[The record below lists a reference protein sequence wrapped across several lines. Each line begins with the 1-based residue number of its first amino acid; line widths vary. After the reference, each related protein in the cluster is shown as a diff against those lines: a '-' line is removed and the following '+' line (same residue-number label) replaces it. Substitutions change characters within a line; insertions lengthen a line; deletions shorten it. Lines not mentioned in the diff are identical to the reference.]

1 MDELD
6 LQILEKLQTNGRS
19 RYTAIAKELGVA
31 EGTVRN
37 RVAKLMDSGALQ
49 IIGMVDPHQMG
60 YHTPALIGVSI
71 QPPHL
76 DAAASAIAA
85 LPQVSYLILVSGGF
99 DLMVE
104 VMCENRECLAAFLR
118 DKLHNIT
125 GVQRTETFTILHTY
139 KMAHGAQPRE
149 RDV

>member
-1 MDELD
+1 MDALD
-6 LQILEKLQTNGRS
+6 LQILEQLQENGRS
-19 RYTAIAKELGVA
+19 RYTAIAQKLGVA

-37 RVAKLMDSGALQ
+37 RVAKLMDDGGLQ
-49 IIGMVDPHQMG
+49 VIGMIDPHKMG
-60 YHTPALIGVSI
+60 YNAPAVIGVSV

-76 DAAASAIAA
+76 DAAASTIAA

-99 DLMVE
+99 DLIVE
-104 VMCENRECLAAFLR
+104 VMCEDRECLASFLR
-118 DKLHNIT
+118 DKLNNIT

-149 RDV
+149 RGA

>member
-1 MDELD
+1 MDALD
-6 LQILEKLQTNGRS
+6 LQILEQLQENGRS
-19 RYTAIAKELGVA
+19 RYTSIAKDLGVA

-37 RVAKLMDSGALQ
+37 RVSKLMDDGALQ
-49 IIGMVDPHQMG
+49 VIGMVDPHKMG
-60 YHTPALIGVSI
+60 YNAPAIIGVSI

-104 VMCENRECLAAFLR
+104 VMCEDRECLATFLR

-139 KMAHGAQPRE
+139 KMAHGAETRSRE
-149 RDV
+149 